1 MAGRLTISG
10 GIPHVQLRERRPG
23 GGRTARSPINWAQMW
38 IQLCYRR
45 IPEGLIEHLESG
57 SIIGNVVLDNRT
69 GR

>member
-1 MAGRLTISG
+1 MAESESG
-10 GIPHVQLRERRPG
+10 GQVAGLRDHPSIG
-23 GGRTARSPINWAQMW
+23 PKMW

-57 SIIGNVVLDNRT
+57 SIIDNVVLDNRT

>member
-23 GGRTARSPINWAQMW
+23 AAGLRDHPSIGPKMW